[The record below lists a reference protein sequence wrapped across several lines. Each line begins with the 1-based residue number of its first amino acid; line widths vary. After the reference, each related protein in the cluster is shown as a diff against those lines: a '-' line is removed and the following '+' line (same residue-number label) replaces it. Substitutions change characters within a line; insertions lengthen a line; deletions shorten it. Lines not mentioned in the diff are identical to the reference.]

1 ELEDG
6 FEDNKGFS
14 IIGRGSAGVKL
25 FSVSNNERI
34 VSVARIDEDEAP
46 ENEAEEAIAEDMA
59 GRGAEETTPHT
70 TAHSDDNIEGE
81 PDAS

>member
-1 ELEDG
+1 M
-6 FEDNKGFS
+6 
-14 IIGRGSAGVKL
+14 KL